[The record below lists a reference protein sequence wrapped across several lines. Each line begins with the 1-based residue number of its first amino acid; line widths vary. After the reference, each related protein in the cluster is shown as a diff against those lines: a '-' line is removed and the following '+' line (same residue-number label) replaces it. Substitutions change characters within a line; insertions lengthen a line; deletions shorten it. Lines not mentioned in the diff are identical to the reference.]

1 MPYFV
6 QFELPTSADG
16 RYMSFCSKHQMLHH
30 RRLLL
35 GLTQEKLSDMTKI
48 SVQQIQ
54 KLEAGE
60 LAISRLGL
68 KKGLALC
75 AALLLDPY
83 EMADVNYEQPS
94 ILALQSMP
102 PINSNNV
109 KMLDKIDA
117 ETAAKIET
125 NEKSITDTD
134 EKKVGREP
142 FMKDAIS
149 VYFNQPFRSSMLI
162 SRKVLELLN
171 KPNHVQIRWDRA
183 KKRLYFTGTETTGMF
198 SFDVPS
204 KTYDEE
210 NIGLMFRHFR
220 PISKAITDLGWS
232 KRTYVAQCC
241 NILATDQNYHHYV
254 MCDLNTARKSDNW
267 EGAFTASGW

>member
-102 PINSNNV
+102 PMTYSNVNSNN
-109 KMLDKIDA
+109 A
-117 ETAAKIET
+117 ETADEIET
-125 NEKSITDTD
+125 NEKSITDAN
-134 EKKVGREP
+134 EKKVDMKP
-142 FMKDAIS
+142 FMKDAVS